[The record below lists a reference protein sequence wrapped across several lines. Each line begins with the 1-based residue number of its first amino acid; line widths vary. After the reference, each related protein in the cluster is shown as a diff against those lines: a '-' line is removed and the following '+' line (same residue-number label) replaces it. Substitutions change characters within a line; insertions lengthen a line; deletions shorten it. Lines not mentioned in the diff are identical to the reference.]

1 VGGKAGKDGGAV
13 AGGEDAGFGGVH
25 KTANFGTTGVEFV
38 TEEFKIGE
46 VDARRYVINITE
58 EMGNTTKAI
67 VTCVA

>member
-1 VGGKAGKDGGAV
+1 M
-13 AGGEDAGFGGVH
+13 
-25 KTANFGTTGVEFV
+25 

-46 VDARRYVINITE
+46 VDARRYVSNITE